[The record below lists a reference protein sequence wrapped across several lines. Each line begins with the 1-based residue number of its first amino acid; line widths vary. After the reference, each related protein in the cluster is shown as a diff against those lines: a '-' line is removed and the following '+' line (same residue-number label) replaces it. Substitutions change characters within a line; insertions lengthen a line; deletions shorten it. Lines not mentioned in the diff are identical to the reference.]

1 MLILCARNCRFL
13 WFSAGIFVTIDRN
26 LCAPEAASHSGASSA
41 NRSSAG
47 RTFASAVWNASDA
60 SRREAANSGS
70 VSGPGGSLNAEPLT
84 TVSASECRIST
95 GSNRC
100 LKSWSKRGKS
110 CLRRCES
117 VIKLVSACRRN
128 KQSLI
133 NVSGSMSIWE
143 TSVVLIDHN
152 IMLPPKF
159 SRILLEA
166 YLRPIRDFTP
176 ESRTWQV

>member
-1 MLILCARNCRFL
+1 MHGIVDSCGFPQGFSLPSIETCVLRRRPLTPVPARPTGR
-13 WFSAGIFVTIDRN
+13 
-26 LCAPEAASHSGASSA
+26 APGEPLRVLSGMRPTHRAEKPPIP
-41 NRSSAG
+41 
-47 RTFASAVWNASDA
+47 AVSPD
-60 SRREAANSGS
+60 
-70 VSGPGGSLNAEPLT
+70 PGGSLNAEPLT